1 MTHRNLLFTRG
12 WGARE
17 DDGKEGHRSIKI
29 PHGGHWFWKLL
40 AFSGPGYMV
49 AVGYMDPGNWA
60 TDLVGGSAFGYSL
73 LSVILLSSLS
83 AILLQYL
90 AAKLGIATG
99 RDLAEMTRHS
109 VPKPIALFL
118 WLMAEIMIIACDL
131 AEVIGTAV
139 ALLLLF
145 HIPIVW
151 GVCITALDVL
161 LLLYL
166 QKKGMRLLEALVVCL
181 ITIIGVSLGIDVVM
195 AHPSLVGMFAGLVPT
210 PAIFTNTDMLYV
222 AIGIIGATVMPH
234 NLYLHSALSQTR
246 AYEESEEGKREA
258 IKYSGIDSGIA
269 LSFAFL
275 INAAILVLSAAAFHT
290 NGLTDVADID
300 NAYMLL
306 SPLLGVGFASVL
318 FAVALLAAG
327 QNSTL
332 TGTMA
337 GQIIME
343 GFLNIRL
350 PPWLR
355 RIVTRG
361 LAIIPALLFVIYIGG
376 DQVTQLLVFSQVVLS
391 VQLPFAMIPLV
402 YFTSSKKRMGIFTNS
417 MPVKAL
423 AIFIATVIT
432 ALNVWLVFKVF
443 V

>member
-1 MTHRNLLFTRG
+1 LIPTGQWHARLRWRNNKVSCALPARLAQLVEQLIYTEKVGGSSPSARTNGLVMTHRNLLSARG
-12 WGARE
+12 WGQQE
-17 DDGKEGHRSIKI
+17 DDGKEGHRSVRI
-29 PHGGHWFWKLL
+29 PHGGHWFWKLV

-73 LSVILLSSLS
+73 LAIVLLSSLS

-90 AAKLGIATG
+90 SAKLGIVTG
-99 RDLAEMTRHS
+99 RDLAEMTRQS

-151 GVCITALDVL
+151 GVCLTALDVL

-166 QKKGMRLLEALVVCL
+166 QKKGMRLLEALVMCL
-181 ITIIGVSLGIDVVM
+181 IAIIGVSLGIDVVM
-195 AHPSLVGMFAGLVPT
+195 AHPSLVGIFAGFVPT
-210 PAIFTNTDMLYV
+210 PALFTNTDMLYV

-246 AYEESEEGKREA
+246 RYEESEEGKRQA

-275 INAAILVLSAAAFHT
+275 INAAILILSAAAFHAH
-290 NGLTDVADID
+290 GLTDVADID
-300 NAYMLL
+300 QA
-306 SPLLGVGFASVL
+306 
-318 FAVALLAAG
+318 
-327 QNSTL
+327 
-332 TGTMA
+332 
-337 GQIIME
+337 
-343 GFLNIRL
+343 IRCF
-350 PPWLR
+350 R
-355 RIVTRG
+355 H
-361 LAIIPALLFVIYIGG
+361 
-376 DQVTQLLVFSQVVLS
+376 S
-391 VQLPFAMIPLV
+391 
-402 YFTSSKKRMGIFTNS
+402 
-417 MPVKAL
+417 
-423 AIFIATVIT
+423 
-432 ALNVWLVFKVF
+432 
-443 V
+443 

>member
-1 MTHRNLLFTRG
+1 
-12 WGARE
+12 
-17 DDGKEGHRSIKI
+17 
-29 PHGGHWFWKLL
+29 
-40 AFSGPGYMV
+40 MV

-60 TDLVGGSAFGYSL
+60 TDLVGGSAFGYAL

-90 AAKLGIATG
+90 SAKLGIATG
-99 RDLAEMTRHS
+99 RDLAEMTRAS
-109 VPKPIALFL
+109 VPKPVAVFL

-166 QKKGMRLLEALVVCL
+166 QKKGLRLLEALVVCL
-181 ITIIGVSLGIDVVM
+181 IAIIGVSLGIDVLM
-195 AHPSLVGMFAGLVPT
+195 AHPSLVGVLSGLVPS

-246 AYEESEEGKREA
+246 AYEESEEGKRQA

-275 INAAILVLSAAAFHT
+275 INAAILILSAAAFNAH
-290 NGLTDVADID
+290 GLTEVADIE
-300 NAYMLL
+300 NAYTLL
-306 SPLLGVGFASVL
+306 SPLLGVGFASIL

-350 PPWLR
+350 APWLR
-355 RIVTRG
+355 RIITRG
-361 LAIIPALLFVIYIGG
+361 LAIVPALLFVVYIGG
-376 DQVTQLLVFSQVVLS
+376 DKVTQLLVFSQVVLS

-402 YFTSSKKRMGIFTNS
+402 YFTSRKKYMGSFKNS
-417 MPVKAL
+417 LLVQAL
-423 AIFIATVIT
+423 AVVIAVVIT
-432 ALNVWLVFKVF
+432 GLNVWLVWSAF

>member
-1 MTHRNLLFTRG
+1 
-12 WGARE
+12 
-17 DDGKEGHRSIKI
+17 
-29 PHGGHWFWKLL
+29 
-40 AFSGPGYMV
+40 MV

-60 TDLVGGSAFGYSL
+60 TDLVGGSSFGYAL

-90 AAKLGIATG
+90 SAKLGIATG
-99 RDLAEMTRHS
+99 RDLAEMTRAS
-109 VPKPIALFL
+109 VSKPVALFL

-166 QKKGMRLLEALVVCL
+166 QKKGLRLLEALVICL
-181 ITIIGVSLGIDVVM
+181 IAVIGVSLGIDVVM
-195 AHPSLVGMFAGLVPT
+195 ANPSLVGIFSGFVPT
-210 PAIFTNTDMLYV
+210 PALFTNTDMLYV

-246 AYEESEEGKREA
+246 RYEESEAGKREA

-275 INAAILVLSAAAFHT
+275 INAAILVLSAAAFNAH
-290 NGLTDVADID
+290 GLTEVADIE
-300 NAYMLL
+300 NAYVLL
-306 SPLLGVGFASVL
+306 SPLLGVGFASAL

-343 GFLNIRL
+343 GFLNLRL
-350 PPWLR
+350 APWLR
-355 RIVTRG
+355 RIITRG
-361 LAIIPALLFVIYIGG
+361 LAIVPALLFVIYVGG
-376 DQVTQLLVFSQVVLS
+376 DKVTQLLVFSQVVLS

-402 YFTSSKKRMGIFTNS
+402 YFTSSTKHMGVFKNS
-417 MPVKAL
+417 LPIKAL
-423 AIFIATVIT
+423 AILIATVIT
-432 ALNVWLVFKVF
+432 SLNVWLVWSVF
-443 V
+443 A

>member
-1 MTHRNLLFTRG
+1 
-12 WGARE
+12 
-17 DDGKEGHRSIKI
+17 
-29 PHGGHWFWKLL
+29 
-40 AFSGPGYMV
+40 MV

-60 TDLVGGSAFGYSL
+60 TDLVGGSAFGYAL
-73 LSVILLSSLS
+73 LSIVLLSSLS

-90 AAKLGIATG
+90 SAKLGIATG
-99 RDLAEMTRHS
+99 QDLAELTRAS
-109 VPKPIALFL
+109 VPKPIAVFL
-118 WLMAEIMIIACDL
+118 WLMAEVMIIACDL

-145 HIPIVW
+145 HIPIAW
-151 GVCITALDVL
+151 GVCITALDVF

-166 QKKGMRLLEALVVCL
+166 QKKGLRLLEALVICL
-181 ITIIGVSLGIDVVM
+181 IAIIGVSLGIDVVM
-195 AHPSLVGMFAGLVPT
+195 AHPSLIGMFSGFVPT
-210 PAIFTNTDMLYV
+210 PALFHSTDMLYV

-246 AYEESEEGKREA
+246 RYEESEAGKREA

-275 INAAILVLSAAAFHT
+275 INAAILILSAAAFNAH
-290 NGLTDVADID
+290 GLTEVADIS
-300 NAYMLL
+300 NAYLLL
-306 SPLLGVGFASVL
+306 SPLLGASFASIL

-343 GFLNIRL
+343 GFLNLRL
-350 PPWLR
+350 APWLR
-355 RIVTRG
+355 RVITRG
-361 LAIIPALLFVIYIGG
+361 LAIVPALLFVIYVGG
-376 DQVTQLLVFSQVVLS
+376 EKVTQLLVFSQVVLS

-402 YFTSSKKRMGIFTNS
+402 YFTGSKKHMGVFKNS
-417 MPVKAL
+417 WPIQAL
-423 AIFIATVIT
+423 AICIATVIT
-432 ALNVWLVFKVF
+432 GLNVWLVWQVF

>member
-1 MTHRNLLFTRG
+1 MTHKNLLSARG
-12 WGARE
+12 WGTGE
-17 DDGKEGHRSIKI
+17 DDGKESHRSVSI
-29 PHGGHWFWKLL
+29 PTGGHWIWKLL

-60 TDLVGGSAFGYSL
+60 TDLVGGSAFSYTL

-90 AAKLGIATG
+90 SAKLGIATG
-99 RDLAEMTRHS
+99 RDLAEITRAS
-109 VPKPIALFL
+109 VPRPVAIFL

-166 QKKGMRLLEALVVCL
+166 QKKGLRLLEALVVCL

-195 AHPSLVGMFAGLVPT
+195 AHPSLVGIFSGLVPS

-246 AYEESEEGKREA
+246 AYEESEEGKRQA

-275 INAAILVLSAAAFHT
+275 INAAILILSAAAFNAH
-290 NGLTDVADID
+290 GLTEVADIE
-300 NAYMLL
+300 NAYTLL
-306 SPLLGVGFASVL
+306 SPLLGVGFASIL

-350 PPWLR
+350 APWLR
-355 RIVTRG
+355 RIITRG
-361 LAIIPALLFVIYIGG
+361 LAIVPALLFVLYVGG
-376 DQVTQLLVFSQVVLS
+376 DKVTQLLVFSQVVLS

-402 YFTSSKKRMGIFTNS
+402 YFTSSKKVMGQFKNS
-417 MPVKAL
+417 ILVQIL
-423 AIFIATVIT
+423 AIVIATVIT
-432 ALNVWLVFKVF
+432 GLNVWLVWSTFA
-443 V
+443 

>member
-1 MTHRNLLFTRG
+1 MTHRNLLSARG
-12 WGARE
+12 WGDRE
-17 DDGKEGHRSIKI
+17 DDGKEAHRSIRI
-29 PHGGHWFWKLL
+29 PVGGHWIWKLL

-73 LSVILLSSLS
+73 LSIILLSSLS

-90 AAKLGIATG
+90 SAKLGIATG
-99 RDLAEMTRHS
+99 RDLAEMTRAS
-109 VPKPIALFL
+109 VPKPVAIFL

-145 HIPIVW
+145 HIPIIW

-166 QKKGMRLLEALVVCL
+166 QKKGLRLLEALVICL
-181 ITIIGVSLGIDVVM
+181 IAVIGVSLGIDVVM
-195 AHPSLVGMFAGLVPT
+195 AHPTLVGIFSGFVPT
-210 PAIFTNTDMLYV
+210 PALFGNTDMLYV

-246 AYEESEEGKREA
+246 RYEETEEGKRQA
-258 IKYSGIDSGIA
+258 IKYGGIDSGIA

-275 INAAILVLSAAAFHT
+275 INAAILILSAAAFHAH
-290 NGLTDVADID
+290 GLTEVASIE
-300 NAYMLL
+300 NAYVLL

-343 GFLNIRL
+343 GFLNLRL
-350 PPWLR
+350 APWLR
-355 RIVTRG
+355 RIITRG
-361 LAIIPALLFVIYIGG
+361 LAIIPALLFVIYVGG
-376 DQVTQLLVFSQVVLS
+376 EKVTELLVFSQVVLS

-402 YFTSSKKRMGIFTNS
+402 YFTGRKKFMGVFKNS
-417 MPVKAL
+417 LPIQAL
-423 AIFIATVIT
+423 AIVIAVVIT
-432 ALNVWLVFKVF
+432 GLNVWLVWQVF
-443 V
+443 M

>member
-1 MTHRNLLFTRG
+1 MTHINLLFKRG
-12 WGARE
+12 WGSGE
-17 DDGKEGHRSIKI
+17 DNNREGHRSIKI
-29 PHGGHWFWKLL
+29 PRGGHWFWKLL

-73 LSVILLSSLS
+73 LSIILLSSLS

-99 RDLAEMTRHS
+99 RDLAEMTKES

-118 WLMAEIMIIACDL
+118 WVMAEIMIIACDL

-166 QKKGMRLLEALVVCL
+166 QKKGMRLLEALVICL
-181 ITIIGVSLGIDVVM
+181 IAIIGVSLGIDVVM
-195 AHPSLVGMFAGLVPT
+195 ANPSLVGIFAGLVPT
-210 PAIFTNTDMLYV
+210 PAVFSNTDMLYV

-234 NLYLHSALSQTR
+234 NLYLHSSLSQTR
-246 AYEESEEGKREA
+246 AYEETEAGKKEA
-258 IKYSGIDSGIA
+258 IKYSGIDSGVA
-269 LSFAFL
+269 LSFAFFV
-275 INAAILVLSAAAFHT
+275 NAAILVLSAAAFHS
-290 NGLTDVADID
+290 NGLNDVADID
-300 NAYMLL
+300 QAYLLL
-306 SPLLGVGFASVL
+306 SPLLGAGFASIL
-318 FAVALLAAG
+318 FGVALLAAG

-350 PPWLR
+350 APWLR
-355 RIVTRG
+355 RIITRG
-361 LAIIPALLFVIYIGG
+361 LAIIPALLFVIYVGG
-376 DQVTQLLVFSQVVLS
+376 EKVTELLVFSQVVLS
-391 VQLPFAMIPLV
+391 IQLPFAMIPLV
-402 YFTSSKKRMGIFTNS
+402 IFTSSKKRMGVFRNS
-417 MPVKAL
+417 WPIKAL
-423 AIFIATVIT
+423 AILIATVIT
-432 ALNVWLVFKVF
+432 SLNMWLVWQVF
-443 V
+443 A

>member
-12 WGARE
+12 WGTKE
-17 DDGKEGHRSIKI
+17 DDGKEAHRSIKI
-29 PHGGHWFWKLL
+29 PKSGHWFWKLL

-73 LSVILLSSLS
+73 LSIILLSSLS

-90 AAKLGIATG
+90 SAKLGIATG
-99 RDLAEMTRHS
+99 RDLAEITREH
-109 VPKPIALFL
+109 VPKPIAFFL
-118 WLMAEIMIIACDL
+118 WVMAEIMIIACDL

-181 ITIIGVSLGIDVVM
+181 IAIIGISLGIDVVM
-195 AHPSLVGMFAGLVPT
+195 ADPSLVGIFSGFVPT
-210 PAIFTNTDMLYV
+210 PALFGNTDMLYV

-246 AYEESEEGKREA
+246 RYEESEAGKREA

-275 INAAILVLSAAAFHT
+275 INAAILVLSAAAFHS
-290 NGLTDVADID
+290 NGLNDVADID
-300 NAYMLL
+300 KAFMLL
-306 SPLLGVGFASVL
+306 SPVLGVGFASAL
-318 FAVALLAAG
+318 FAIALLAAG

-350 PPWLR
+350 APWLR
-355 RIVTRG
+355 RIITRG
-361 LAIIPALLFVIYIGG
+361 LAIIPALLFVIYVGG
-376 DQVTQLLVFSQVVLS
+376 EKVTQLLVFSQVVLS
-391 VQLPFAMIPLV
+391 IQLPFAMIPLV
-402 YFTSSKKRMGIFTNS
+402 YFTSRKKYMGVFKNS
-417 MPVKAL
+417 LPIKAL
-423 AIFIATVIT
+423 AILIAIVIT
-432 ALNVWLVFKVF
+432 GLNVWLVWQVF
-443 V
+443 A